1 MNLMLENKRNEGEG
15 KIELKCSMYMLQCP
29 AFNAIIIYCK
39 YIQIEAKRDKKE
51 LNFSKHVT
59 T

>member
-1 MNLMLENKRNEGEG
+1 MLENKRNEGEG